1 MHEIQRRRAREGEEK
16 KTGDSG
22 VREDIIIIYIRAA
35 NCQLTIDTLQQCH
48 IL

>member
-22 VREDIIIIYIRAA
+22 VREDIYNYIRVA
-35 NCQLTIDTLQQCH
+35 NCQLTIDTLQ
-48 IL
+48 

>member
-16 KTGDSG
+16 KKGDSR
-22 VREDIIIIYIRAA
+22 VREDIIIYIRAA
-35 NCQLTIDTLQQCH
+35 NCQLTIDTLQQWH

>member
-1 MHEIQRRRAREGEEK
+1 MHEIQRRRTREGEEK

-22 VREDIIIIYIRAA
+22 VREDIIIYIRVA
-35 NCQLTIDTLQQCH
+35 NCQLTIDTLQQWH